1 MKKYSTKL
9 HIPMPSPARMDGRK
23 LGTNTVKGIVAIWF
37 RFRAWRLNR
46 WADSLLKDA
55 EYHKR
60 AATQHRHDASM
71 YWWKSSDVRALARR
85 IYAN

>member
-1 MKKYSTKL
+1 MFKK
-9 HIPMPSPARMDGRK
+9 IR
-23 LGTNTVKGIVAIWF
+23 NTML

-46 WADSLLKDA
+46 WADALLRDA

-60 AATQHRHDASM
+60 AATQHGHDASN

-85 IYAN
+85 IYAD